1 MMKKTLIS
9 SFILACSML
18 YAGAMLI
25 NFQATSRN
33 GNVVITWQAS
43 SEVNLKHYVI
53 ERNTVKG
60 SFVEI
65 ATVNP
70 EADRNYEYVDQS
82 AYKTSG
88 AFYVYR
94 LKIVDKDG
102 SVTYSGEAGVLHD
115 QTTSAKRT
123 WGSIKA
129 LFR

>member
-1 MMKKTLIS
+1 MKKLLILS
-9 SFILACSML
+9 LVFACGVI
-18 YAGAMLI
+18 YAGAILI

-70 EADRNYEYVDQS
+70 KADHNYEYIDQS
-82 AYKTSG
+82 AYKTSDV
-88 AFYVYR
+88 FYIYR
-94 LKIVDKDG
+94 LKIVDNDG
-102 SVTYSGEAGVLHD
+102 SVSYSGEFRVLHD
-115 QTTSAKRT
+115 QTTGVKRT